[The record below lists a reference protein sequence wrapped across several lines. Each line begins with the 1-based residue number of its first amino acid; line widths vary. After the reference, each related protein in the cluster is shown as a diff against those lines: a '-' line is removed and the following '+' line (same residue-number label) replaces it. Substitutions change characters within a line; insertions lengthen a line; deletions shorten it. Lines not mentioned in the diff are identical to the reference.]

1 MKVRDL
7 MTEHVY
13 SLLEDDDLQAAQDL
27 MWNHEIRHIP
37 VVDSD
42 QQVLGVLSERDLSKI
57 QHQAEAVLPVASK
70 ADLLGRYRVGDAMTG
85 EVLTVEEDVD
95 IRSAAQ
101 MMIDQK
107 FGCLPVVS
115 GQRLIGI
122 LTESDFVKLMA
133 EGE

>member
-1 MKVRDL
+1 

-37 VVDSD
+37 VVDED
-42 QQVLGVLSERDLSKI
+42 QQVLGILTERDLSKV
-57 QHQAEAVLPVASK
+57 QYQAEAVLPVATK
-70 ADLLGRYRVGDAMTG
+70 ADLLSRYRVGDAMSE

-95 IRSAAQ
+95 IRHAAQ

-115 GQRLIGI
+115 GQRLVGI